1 MCTLITG
8 PVSHSCQRRILAPS
22 EMGEKEFLKL
32 TLFSARRGH
41 FVREKINKKRKL
53 CGRDKKRESIKL
65 HRRGPSSPPTHSQ
78 AQPAKKNGGFRHRLN
93 GATHNSRMLS
103 TAVWAKRQWFRPHS
117 GEGTP
122 IRKSGESKQREEAW
136 TGGEEEFCD
145 TTGIS
150 SSITLQTGHWFV
162 TERTDRGHPNVSG
175 ANFSSEHT
183 ACWNHKALISPSLA
197 PYHFRFQPLT
207 SPLGGLLRLQS

>member
-8 PVSHSCQRRILAPS
+8 PASHSCQRRILAPS

-41 FVREKINKKRKL
+41 FVRGKINKKRKL
-53 CGRDKKRESIKL
+53 CGRDNKRESIKL
-65 HRRGPSSPPTHSQ
+65 HRRGRSSPPTHSQ

-93 GATHNSRMLS
+93 GATHNSCMLS
-103 TAVWAKRQWFRPHS
+103 TAVWAERQWFRPHS

-162 TERTDRGHPNVSG
+162 TERTDRGHPNMSG
-175 ANFSSEHT
+175 ANFSSEHS
-183 ACWNHKALISPSLA
+183 LLESQGIESPSLA

>member
-1 MCTLITG
+1 M
-8 PVSHSCQRRILAPS
+8 QRLMHEIKHTAGHHVHADHRTRESQLPESILAPS

-53 CGRDKKRESIKL
+53 CGRDKKRERIKL

-103 TAVWAKRQWFRPHS
+103 TAV
-117 GEGTP
+117 
-122 IRKSGESKQREEAW
+122 
-136 TGGEEEFCD
+136 
-145 TTGIS
+145 
-150 SSITLQTGHWFV
+150 
-162 TERTDRGHPNVSG
+162 
-175 ANFSSEHT
+175 
-183 ACWNHKALISPSLA
+183 
-197 PYHFRFQPLT
+197 
-207 SPLGGLLRLQS
+207 